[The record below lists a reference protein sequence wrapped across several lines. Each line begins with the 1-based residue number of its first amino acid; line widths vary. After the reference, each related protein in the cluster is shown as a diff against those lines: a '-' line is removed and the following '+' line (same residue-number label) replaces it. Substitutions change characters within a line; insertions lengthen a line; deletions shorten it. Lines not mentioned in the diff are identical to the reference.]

1 MKVISHA
8 CTIWPCIAHGYNYTY
23 SSTRIRSY
31 VSMIP
36 HASIYAMEAV
46 ALFQKMFTHNQFILN
61 TTPMLL
67 EVFSRGIR
75 DGGH

>member
-1 MKVISHA
+1 MKVISRA
-8 CTIWPCIAHGYNYTY
+8 CTIWPCIAHGYNYTC

-46 ALFQKMFTHNQFILN
+46 ALFQKMFTHNQNVHKL
-61 TTPMLL
+61 
-67 EVFSRGIR
+67 
-75 DGGH
+75 